1 MAATLK
7 AFLVTAAGTA
17 LLASTALGQV
27 FPVKPVR
34 LVVGFAAGGGT
45 DTIARLI
52 SRKLADA
59 WPHPLVVENR
69 AGADGSIA
77 TEFVAKAPSDGYTL
91 VMVSSAFTITP
102 FQQKLSYDPVRDL
115 APVTVVALAPDLL
128 LVHPSLPV
136 KTVKELIALA
146 KARPHQLSFGSSGTG
161 TSPYLSM
168 ELFQSMVGIDLVHVP
183 YKGSAPAVI
192 DLIGGHIQ
200 ILLGSIP
207 TTLPHVKSG
216 KLKALAVSSL
226 RRWPSIAELPTMSES
241 GVREFEAATWFG
253 LLAPA
258 GTPPAIVNKIQADV
272 ATALNMPDSK
282 KFMENT
288 GFAGIANTPEEF
300 GSAIRKEMEKWERI
314 IRSVEARKR

>member
-1 MAATLK
+1 ML
-7 AFLVTAAGTA
+7 GTA
-17 LLASTALGQV
+17 LLTSTAWGQV

-52 SRKLADA
+52 SRKLADT
-59 WPHPLVVENR
+59 WPHPLVIENR
-69 AGADGSIA
+69 PGADGSIA
-77 TEFVAKAPSDGYTL
+77 TELVAKAPADGYVM

-102 FQQKLSYDPVRDL
+102 FQQKLSYDPLKDL
-115 APVTVVALAPDLL
+115 TPVTQVAFAPDLL

-146 KARPHQLSFGSSGTG
+146 KARPRQLSFGSSGTG

-168 ELFQSMVGIDLVHVP
+168 ELFQSTAGIDLVHVP

-192 DLIGGHIQ
+192 DLVGGHIQ

-216 KLKALAVSSL
+216 KLRAVAVSSAQ
-226 RRWPSIAELPTMSES
+226 RWPSVPELPTIAES
-241 GVREFEAATWFG
+241 GMSGFEAATWFG
-253 LLAPA
+253 MLAPG
-258 GTPPAIVNKIQADV
+258 GTPAAIVNKIHGDV
-272 ATALNMPDSK
+272 ATALNAPDSK
-282 KFMENT
+282 KFLENT
-288 GFAGIANTPEEF
+288 GYAGIANKPDEF
-300 GSAIRKEMEKWERI
+300 GAVIRKEMEKWERI
-314 IRSVEARKR
+314 IRSIDARKR